1 MRLCSHCKE
10 LRKLSEFGKNA
21 NRLDGL
27 DSWCNPCK
35 NTSCKE
41 GRRNNPTRY
50 RALDY
55 RHNRGLRRRFNRLT
69 YAARKRGMSL
79 EVTFDQY
86 THLVSFPCYYCG
98 SPLSPVGYSLD
109 RINNVPGYSH
119 ENLRPCCYFCNRTK
133 NDMTEKEF
141 KQLVVSIH
149 NNLASNKTAGIAKAA

>member
-98 SPLSPVGYSLD
+98 S
-109 RINNVPGYSH
+109 
-119 ENLRPCCYFCNRTK
+119 LRPCCYFCNRTK